1 MLKHINESM
10 SRLHAIDYNGIDP
23 DQYKY
28 QKKEFNRQMIYCV
41 VSIIIFFI
49 AIVTSDPNVMAT
61 IPGGG
66 LTLLLI
72 DVGIIVLVIALCMYS
87 KKA

>member
-1 MLKHINESM
+1 M
-10 SRLHAIDYNGIDP
+10 SRLQAIDYDGRDP
-23 DQYKY
+23 DQYRY

-41 VSIIIFFI
+41 VSIVVFFV
-49 AIVTSDPNVMAT
+49 AIVTSNPNIMAT

-72 DVGIIVLVIALCMYS
+72 DIGIIVLVVALCMYS